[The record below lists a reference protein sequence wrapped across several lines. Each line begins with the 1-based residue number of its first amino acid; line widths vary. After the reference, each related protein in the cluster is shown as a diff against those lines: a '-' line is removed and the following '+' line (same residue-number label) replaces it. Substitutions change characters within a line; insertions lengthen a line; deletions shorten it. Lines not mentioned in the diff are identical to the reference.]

1 MKKISV
7 FILSIFVLSSC
18 HIGQKS
24 PEIFLSNS
32 KFENQ
37 LMLFSD
43 DRNVYKEGNYYDAL
57 LEIKK
62 TYPIEVSNL
71 KVVPY
76 GENEIIL
83 NTVVSTYPALIIIK
97 DNKVIEHIEGEL
109 SIEQIVSKIENALS
123 NSS

>member
-1 MKKISV
+1 
-7 FILSIFVLSSC
+7 
-18 HIGQKS
+18 
-24 PEIFLSNS
+24 
-32 KFENQ
+32 
-37 LMLFSD
+37 MLFSD